1 MPFEVQHQY
10 STGHAASWLQATP
23 NHSFQRTQQS
33 VTPFASSKAV
43 PLCRAAELR
52 RYTLREILFPTNEK
66 IDNEKKSKLSCLDN
80 FNANVIDK

>member
-1 MPFEVQHQY
+1 MQNTQRNGTNRIPNKQFNSVA
-10 STGHAASWLQATP
+10 SLPGTALFTPTRRNGGPLTG
-23 NHSFQRTQQS
+23 
-33 VTPFASSKAV
+33 
-43 PLCRAAELR
+43 